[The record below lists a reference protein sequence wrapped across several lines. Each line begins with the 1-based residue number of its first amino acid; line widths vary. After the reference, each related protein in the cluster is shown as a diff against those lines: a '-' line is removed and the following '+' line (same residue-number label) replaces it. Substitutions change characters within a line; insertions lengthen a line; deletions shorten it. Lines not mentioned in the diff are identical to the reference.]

1 LQVDSGEQ
9 KVRNSWLIL
18 EKWGLPLLEESRTMD
33 KWSALTASKPT
44 NRLVYVMIRIST
56 LASSV
61 KPSATLAAGAK
72 ARQLRAQGIQVYDFS
87 LGEPDFNT
95 PRHIC
100 EAANRAAL
108 NGDTHYTP
116 TSGTA
121 AVKAA
126 ICKWYQSFHGFD
138 CAPENVIVSN
148 GAKHSLH
155 TALAATV
162 GPGDEVII
170 PTPYWV
176 SYSDLVSMTGA
187 TPVLVKTTPD
197 SGFKMS
203 PAQLKAALSPRT
215 RVLMLNSPCNPTGT
229 VYTRFELEE
238 LVDTLIHNSD
248 AAILSDEIYE
258 QLTYGTTKPTCIA
271 TLRPGLRDR
280 TITISGASKS
290 YAMTGWRMGWTIA
303 PAPLIKAMD
312 AIQSQQTSCP
322 SSISQA
328 ALVAALEG
336 PQECV
341 SQMRE
346 EFAAR
351 KELTTR
357 YLQSIPGIKLT
368 PADGAFYA
376 FFDVSA
382 YFGKVFSGQLVSD
395 SLSFCTALLDQA
407 HVNLVPGSAFG
418 AEGYVRMSFAT
429 SRDVITTGLERLR
442 EWLAQ
447 GR

>member
-1 LQVDSGEQ
+1 MAATSPGA
-9 KVRNSWLIL
+9 VR
-18 EKWGLPLLEESRTMD
+18 D
-33 KWSALTASKPT
+33 
-44 NRLVYVMIRIST
+44 MIRISQ
-56 LASSV
+56 LAASV

-72 ARQLRAQGIQVYDFS
+72 ARQLKAAGVKVYDFS

-95 PRHIC
+95 PKHIC
-100 EAANRAAL
+100 DAASKAAL
-108 NGDTHYTP
+108 TGDTHYTP
-116 TSGTA
+116 ASGSA
-121 AVKAA
+121 EVKAG
-126 ICKWYQSFHGFD
+126 ICRWYKKFHGLE
-138 CAPENVIVSN
+138 CGPENVIVSS
-148 GAKHSLH
+148 GAKHSIH

-187 TPVLVKTTPD
+187 AAVLVPTTAL

-203 PAQLKAALSPRT
+203 PAQLKAAITPKS

-229 VYTRFELEE
+229 VYTRAELEA
-238 LVDTLIHNSD
+238 LVDMLVQNSD

-258 QLTYGTTKPTCIA
+258 QLTFGTAKPTCIA

-280 TITISGASKS
+280 TMTVSGASKS

-303 PAPLIKAMD
+303 PAPVVKAMD
-312 AIQSQQTSCP
+312 TIQSQETSCP

-328 ALVAALEG
+328 ALVAALDG

-341 SQMRE
+341 AEMRK

-351 KELTTR
+351 KELTWK
-357 YLQSIPGIKLT
+357 LLGAIPAVKL
-368 PADGAFYA
+368 PAADGAFYA

-382 YFGKVFSGQLVSD
+382 YFGKSFGGKVVPD
-395 SLSFCTALLDQA
+395 SLAFCTTLLEQA

-418 AEGYVRMSFAT
+418 AEGFVRMSFAT
-429 SRDVITTGLERLR
+429 SRDVIEGGIAKLK
-442 EWLAQ
+442 EWLAS
-447 GR
+447 GK